1 MGQDR
6 EQTGSW
12 RRRDSDNTHRMRD
25 GVEFVNFLKILL
37 VDDEEQVRKIIAKK
51 IMWEKLGYELIGNVG
66 NGREALE
73 LIEVNEPDVVLTD
86 IRMPFMDG
94 LELASRL
101 KEEYPDIKVIIFSGF
116 DEFEYAK
123 QALKYNVIEYIR
135 KPVNIEEMTEIL
147 RKVRQSIV
155 DDILKKRNIEKLRE
169 AYMKGLPVI
178 KERFLTD
185 LIHGKLKSRA
195 EIQQKMSLYQIPL
208 AFQEGYLVTTLMLTD
223 KKIDRTNAIEGIDQE
238 EMQYFSVKQYLEEML
253 QNQYDNIFL
262 RTTSGWS
269 VILGIRKGERG
280 RKVVMLLNNFCRSC
294 KKLLD
299 IEITA
304 GVGSVVSDIM
314 EIESSYQESK
324 EALGYYRIMGKGKA
338 IYIQDVEPG
347 QNESLLS
354 EEKLEDQ
361 LMVSIKFGSEEKV
374 CQCIDEIVDQAE
386 GKKIH
391 DNQVMIYYISL
402 VINLMKFAEKCD
414 VHTGDGEDIS
424 RDYIEQIFQIKSAD
438 RMKEWM
444 KEICLNIQKEIGRE
458 REDATLKLINQA
470 KAFIEMHY
478 QEPSL
483 SVEMICQELHI
494 SPAYF
499 STIFKKEVGE
509 SYVSYLTDL
518 RLKKALELLK
528 DTTDKTYVIAE
539 KVGYSEPNYFSYVF
553 KKKFGVAP
561 SKYYKR

>member
-123 QALKYNVIEYIR
+123 QALKYNVIEYIL

-338 IYIQDVEPG
+338 IYIQDVGPG

>member
-1 MGQDR
+1 MGPDR

-123 QALKYNVIEYIR
+123 QALKYNVIEYIL

>member
-123 QALKYNVIEYIR
+123 QALKYNVIEYIL

-238 EMQYFSVKQYLEEML
+238 ERQYFSVKQYLEEML

>member
-123 QALKYNVIEYIR
+123 QALKYNVIEYIL

-424 RDYIEQIFQIKSAD
+424 RDYIEKIFQIKSAD

>member
-1 MGQDR
+1 M
-6 EQTGSW
+6 
-12 RRRDSDNTHRMRD
+12 
-25 GVEFVNFLKILL
+25 NFLKILL

-123 QALKYNVIEYIR
+123 QALKYNVIEYIL

-262 RTTSGWS
+262 RTTSRWS

>member
-123 QALKYNVIEYIR
+123 QALKYNVIEYIL

-391 DNQVMIYYISL
+391 DNQVM
-402 VINLMKFAEKCD
+402 NLLYFSGHQSD
-414 VHTGDGEDIS
+414 
-424 RDYIEQIFQIKSAD
+424 
-438 RMKEWM
+438 
-444 KEICLNIQKEIGRE
+444 EICRK
-458 REDATLKLINQA
+458 
-470 KAFIEMHY
+470 M
-478 QEPSL
+478 
-483 SVEMICQELHI
+483 
-494 SPAYF
+494 
-499 STIFKKEVGE
+499 
-509 SYVSYLTDL
+509 
-518 RLKKALELLK
+518 
-528 DTTDKTYVIAE
+528 
-539 KVGYSEPNYFSYVF
+539 
-553 KKKFGVAP
+553 
-561 SKYYKR
+561 

>member
-123 QALKYNVIEYIR
+123 QALKYNVIEYIL

>member
-123 QALKYNVIEYIR
+123 QALKYNVIEYIL

-280 RKVVMLLNNFCRSC
+280 RKVVTLLNNFCRSC